1 MRYFN
6 NFTESNWVQ
15 QYRYSDQVWLVD
27 SLNWEKMTNVSLNDY
42 SFVSFIYNSSFIN
55 QHLTTDYTLKL
66 SNLDIILLLSNTWS
80 SSVSLLYTSYLAD
93 IYSTFTINFLPIVS
107 LFSSTYQDIFNILLL
122 FSPEV
127 VIAFNDYFNT
137 YYSISNI
144 NQLSSSCF
152 DSYTNNLNYNLSE
165 GLISLFMFFFYAW
178 FIIYFFSMGSSLKWS
193 NLSSSQFIRF
203 YLYFFSLSKDARLQ
217 FEVVVQSLVFFI
229 FYWAMTIMAFDDDKE
244 ELIEYMDTVFFYFFN
259 FVLVYFCYKHSIH
272 YFSFLEATTTG
283 TRSTMFLS
291 TQFFADFVGSFS
303 LILRFYA
310 LLLRLNVYDLLDDC
324 LDSYYVFIGD
334 FDDDEYLNELF
345 FSVHGTIFFTMDN
358 QDDRS
363 FLLEDENDFSNDFFY
378 IYFLIWG
385 KIFYFLFYTVEL
397 IARFGLAFYVIYL
410 VVFEIYGVNCSY
422 KEDNYFNLK
431 R

>member
-1 MRYFN
+1 
-6 NFTESNWVQ
+6 
-15 QYRYSDQVWLVD
+15 
-27 SLNWEKMTNVSLNDY
+27 
-42 SFVSFIYNSSFIN
+42 
-55 QHLTTDYTLKL
+55 
-66 SNLDIILLLSNTWS
+66 
-80 SSVSLLYTSYLAD
+80 
-93 IYSTFTINFLPIVS
+93 
-107 LFSSTYQDIFNILLL
+107 
-122 FSPEV
+122 
-127 VIAFNDYFNT
+127 
-137 YYSISNI
+137 
-144 NQLSSSCF
+144 
-152 DSYTNNLNYNLSE
+152 
-165 GLISLFMFFFYAW
+165 
-178 FIIYFFSMGSSLKWS
+178 
-193 NLSSSQFIRF
+193 
-203 YLYFFSLSKDARLQ
+203 
-217 FEVVVQSLVFFI
+217 
-229 FYWAMTIMAFDDDKE
+229 MAFDDDKE
-244 ELIEYMDTVFFYFFN
+244 ELIEYMDTTFFYFFN